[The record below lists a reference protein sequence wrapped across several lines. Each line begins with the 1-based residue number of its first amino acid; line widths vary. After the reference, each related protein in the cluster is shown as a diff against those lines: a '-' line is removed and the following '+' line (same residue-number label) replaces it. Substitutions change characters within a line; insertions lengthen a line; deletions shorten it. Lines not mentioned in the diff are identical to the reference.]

1 MPGGAETGER
11 GARVILHAMKRGV
24 ATLAAALGF
33 VAGAATVCAAGT
45 GVLGDPIGVLGAP
58 AAPWHVVGLP
68 RQTKPFTR
76 YQVIDRDG
84 QRLLEIDAHAS
95 YGTLVH
101 ELDAGVDARHLSWS
115 WRIER
120 DNPATDPRTKDG
132 DDHVAVVCA
141 LFDLPIAAVPFVER
155 QFLRLAR
162 AFTGQ
167 SLPAA
172 SLCYTWDARLPRD
185 TVLDSPFTRR
195 VRLIVL
201 HGIGEPLQTW
211 RHEDRDLPSD
221 FHRLFGDES
230 VALPP
235 LRAVVVSGDADN
247 TGGHSI
253 AHLRELQLR

>member
-1 MPGGAETGER
+1 M
-11 GARVILHAMKRGV
+11 V
-24 ATLAAALGF
+24 
-33 VAGAATVCAAGT
+33 
-45 GVLGDPIGVLGAP
+45 
-58 AAPWHVVGLP
+58 
-68 RQTKPFTR
+68 
-76 YQVIDRDG
+76 
-84 QRLLEIDAHAS
+84 
-95 YGTLVH
+95 
-101 ELDAGVDARHLSWS
+101 
-115 WRIER
+115 
-120 DNPATDPRTKDG
+120 
-132 DDHVAVVCA
+132 
-141 LFDLPIAAVPFVER
+141 VPFVER

-162 AFTGQ
+162 AFSGQ

>member
-1 MPGGAETGER
+1 
-11 GARVILHAMKRGV
+11 MKTGV
-24 ATLAAALGF
+24 AALGAALGF
-33 VAGAATVCAAGT
+33 VACIAAVGAAGAS
-45 GVLGDPIGVLGAP
+45 VLADP
-58 AAPWHVVGLP
+58 AATLGTPAPPWRVVGLP
-68 RQTKPFTR
+68 HQTKPFTR
-76 YQVIDRDG
+76 YRVIDRDG
-84 QRLLEIDAHAS
+84 QHVLEVDAQAS

-101 ELDAGVDARHLSWS
+101 ELDDGVVGHQLSWS
-115 WRIER
+115 WRVEL
-120 DNPATDPRTKDG
+120 DNPATDLHTRAG

-162 AFTGQ
+162 ALGGE

-185 TVLDSPFTRR
+185 TVLDSPYTRR

-211 RHEDRDLPSD
+211 QHEERDLPSD

-230 VALPP
+230 GVVPP
-235 LRAVVVSGDADN
+235 LRAVVVAADADN
-247 TGGHSI
+247 TGGHSV
-253 AHLRELQLR
+253 ALLKDLQLR